1 MQKRLKVSEVNR
13 VVIFAE
19 LEKEQ
24 MDLLRPLFEPFS
36 CSAGTV
42 IFRQGAPA
50 DYLYFVLSGKVEV
63 FYKPHDGNPMTVSH
77 VEQGGLFGWSAVVG
91 SEKYTS
97 STIAIQDLETYRIQG
112 NQLRNLCAEHP
123 EAGQDI
129 LERLAKG
136 VSSRWNNAYEQVK
149 AILHQGMHN

>member
-1 MQKRLKVSEVNR
+1 MKP
-13 VVIFAE
+13 VVIFKE
-19 LEKEQ
+19 LNEEQ
-24 MDLLRPLFEPFS
+24 MDLLEPLFEPFS

-42 IFRQGAPA
+42 IFKQGTPA

-63 FYKPHDGNPMTVSH
+63 SFRPYDGNPITVSH
-77 VEQGGLFGWSAVVG
+77 IEQGGLFGWSAVVG

-97 STIAIQDLETYRIQG
+97 STIAIEDVETVRLHGSDLR
-112 NQLRNLCAEHP
+112 RLCVEHP

-136 VSSRWNNAYEQVK
+136 VSFRWNNAYEQVK
-149 AILHQGMHN
+149 SILHQGMHD

>member
-1 MQKRLKVSEVNR
+1 MNR
-13 VVIFAE
+13 VVIFKE
-19 LEKEQ
+19 LDEEQ
-24 MDLLRPLFEPFS
+24 MDLLEPLFEPFS

-42 IFRQGAPA
+42 IFEQGAPA
-50 DYLYFVLSGKVEV
+50 DYLYFVVTGKVEV
-63 FYKPHDGNPMTVSH
+63 SFKPDDGYPITVSH

-97 STIAIQDLETYRIQG
+97 STIAIEDLESFRIQG
-112 NQLRNLCAEHP
+112 SQLRQLCTEHP
-123 EAGQDI
+123 KAGQDI

-149 AILHQGMHN
+149 SILHHGMQN

>member
-1 MQKRLKVSEVNR
+1 
-13 VVIFAE
+13 
-19 LEKEQ
+19 
-24 MDLLRPLFEPFS
+24 MDLLEPLFEPYS
-36 CSAGTV
+36 CNAGTV
-42 IFRQGAPA
+42 IFNQGAPA

-63 FYKPHDGNPMTVSH
+63 SFRPYDGHPITVAH

-97 STIAIQDLETYRIQG
+97 STIAIEDVETVRLQG
-112 NQLRNLCAEHP
+112 SELRRLCAEHP

-136 VSSRWNNAYEQVK
+136 VSFRWNNAYEQVK
-149 AILHQGMHN
+149 AILHQGMQN